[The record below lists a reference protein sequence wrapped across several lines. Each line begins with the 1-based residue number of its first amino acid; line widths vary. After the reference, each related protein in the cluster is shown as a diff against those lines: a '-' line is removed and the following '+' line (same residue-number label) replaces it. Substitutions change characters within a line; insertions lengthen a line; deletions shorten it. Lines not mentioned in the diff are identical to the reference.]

1 MIWTISVQKNSLVRG
16 YQKASS
22 SDIMI
27 IGTLD
32 HDSGRWW
39 VGLLINTKKV
49 TYVYI

>member
-16 YQKASS
+16 YQKAPS

-27 IGTLD
+27 METLD
-32 HDSGRWW
+32 HDSWIWW
-39 VGLLINTKKV
+39 VALLINTKKA